1 MRRDYISPEYKSVRV
16 YGTFNMLEES
26 NFFGSKMLEIEDSII
41 ISNQEIIYYQNE
53 NGEQIDYSIES
64 SLQSYNY
71 SAITDKQVNH
81 TLVIDNTQPLYQ
93 KNENTRWILTL
104 DLEKIIT
111 NYIFANLKKYRT
123 FEGVKKD
130 MTIYDDVNVAISNY
144 INFNVY
150 NRYKVETIDLY
161 VTYNSLRNQNILK
174 FKNTWNRNVES
185 SDNKLT
191 RVQTEYFSNNSKV
204 RLIFNQE
211 KPSKEFSYNYFF
223 NVNLTK
229 L

>member
-64 SLQSYNY
+64 SIESYNY
-71 SAITDKQVNH
+71 SAITDKQLNH

-93 KNENTRWILTL
+93 KNENTKWILTI

-185 SDNKLT
+185 SENKLT

>member
-174 FKNTWNRNVES
+174 FKNTWNSNVES
-185 SDNKLT
+185 SENKLT

>member
-185 SDNKLT
+185 SENKLT
-191 RVQTEYFSNNSKV
+191 RVQTEYFSNNSKS
-204 RLIFNQE
+204 I
-211 KPSKEFSYNYFF
+211 Y
-223 NVNLTK
+223 
-229 L
+229 

>member
-53 NGEQIDYSIES
+53 NVEQIDYSIES

-185 SDNKLT
+185 SENKLT

>member
-185 SDNKLT
+185 SENILT

>member
-185 SDNKLT
+185 SENKLT

>member
-1 MRRDYISPEYKSVRV
+1 M
-16 YGTFNMLEES
+16 ES
-26 NFFGSKMLEIEDSII
+26 
-41 ISNQEIIYYQNE
+41 
-53 NGEQIDYSIES
+53 
-64 SLQSYNY
+64 
-71 SAITDKQVNH
+71 
-81 TLVIDNTQPLYQ
+81 
-93 KNENTRWILTL
+93 

-185 SDNKLT
+185 SENKLT

>member
-81 TLVIDNTQPLYQ
+81 TLIIDNTQPLYQ

-185 SDNKLT
+185 SENKLT

>member
-174 FKNTWNRNVES
+174 FKNTWNRNVENS
-185 SDNKLT
+185 ENKLT

>member
-1 MRRDYISPEYKSVRV
+1 
-16 YGTFNMLEES
+16 
-26 NFFGSKMLEIEDSII
+26 MLEIEDSII

-185 SDNKLT
+185 SENKLT

>member
-104 DLEKIIT
+104 DLEKIIN

-185 SDNKLT
+185 SENKLT